1 MSGAVKTVTAA
12 LKKSVGNN
20 SGVSNLASKLSAS
33 NLYGQSTVPVSN
45 IKTSEGKFS
54 QNNATFIDREDISD
68 EELKRQAELFAK
80 NEYIVDVTNT
90 KASADKKIN
99 TLNKQLQEKVLKGQT
114 DLAELENDYSDSTES
129 IKDTAVRNGM
139 VNSSVFAGLNSAA
152 MGYFDAQR
160 TAIEQQ
166 LAIAQQSIT
175 TEIEIVTASKE
186 AALLEYDLKQ
196 AAAYEKKLT
205 QLKSE
210 ELKAREEV
218 IAFNRKVAEL
228 ENNYEKNRAR
238 TLEEWEKARA
248 EGKI

>member
-12 LKKSVGNN
+12 LKKTVGSN
-20 SGVSNLASKLSAS
+20 SGLSNLASKLSAN
-33 NLYGQSTVPVSN
+33 NLYGQSTIPVSN

-54 QNNATFIDREDISD
+54 QNNATFIDREDVSD
-68 EELKRQAELFAK
+68 EELKRQAELYAQ
-80 NEYIVDVTNT
+80 NEYRVNVAN
-90 KASADKKIN
+90 AQAGADKKIN
-99 TLNKQLQEKVLKGQT
+99 TLNKQLQEKILKGQT
-114 DLAELENDYSDSTES
+114 NLAELENDYVDSKES
-129 IKDTAVRNGM
+129 IVDTAVRNGM
-139 VNSSVFAGLNSAA
+139 VNSSVFTGLNSAA

-175 TEIEIVTASKE
+175 TEIAIVTASKE
-186 AALLEYDLKQ
+186 AALMEYDLKQ
-196 AAAYEKKLT
+196 AAAYEKKLI

-218 IAFNRKVAEL
+218 IAFNKKVAEL
-228 ENNYEKNRAR
+228 EKNYEKNRAR